1 MKKFKT
7 MKKVILILTVGVL
20 FLTSCEKK
28 EVCVITNIKTSLQP
42 CEGFPKTSVYVY
54 ENSHGQYVD
63 GVKIDTVKYC
73 SDGILIEE
81 KVITNCN
88 KLE

>member
-1 MKKFKT
+1 MKNFKNMKKLF
-7 MKKVILILTVGVL
+7 VILVGVL

-42 CEGFPKTSVYVY
+42 CEGYPDTSVFVY
-54 ENSHGQYVD
+54 ENSYDQYVD
-63 GVKIDTVKYC
+63 GVKIDTLRYC
-73 SDGILIEE
+73 SNGILIEE
-81 KVITNCN
+81 KVIINCN

>member
-1 MKKFKT
+1 MKKLI
-7 MKKVILILTVGVL
+7 VILSVGVL
-20 FLTSCEKK
+20 FLTSCQKK

-42 CEGFPKTSVYVY
+42 CEGYPDTTIWVY
-54 ENSHGQYVD
+54 ENSYGQYIN
-63 GVKIDTVKYC
+63 GIITDTVTYC
-73 SDGILIEE
+73 SNGILIEE

>member
-1 MKKFKT
+1 MKKLI
-7 MKKVILILTVGVL
+7 VILVGVL

-28 EVCVITNIKTSLQP
+28 EMCTITNIKTSLQP
-42 CEGFPKTSVYVY
+42 CEGYPKTTVWVY
-54 ENSHGQYVD
+54 ENSYGQYQN
-63 GVKIDTVKYC
+63 GVKVDTVKYC
-73 SDGILIEE
+73 YDGILIEE